1 MPDTWNHLS
10 PPSLNEIKTE
20 INRMKRLIDP
30 DLIYIAR
37 SNENKPIG
45 CVWAFPDYN
54 QVLIRLN
61 GLLNPLGLLKFW
73 WYKRKING
81 MRIFSQFVIP
91 EYRDKAVNGAIFYK
105 LLLQAKKKKYIYGE
119 ASTIG
124 EMNLKSIATV
134 EKSGGQLYRIY
145 RIYQKDL

>member
-1 MPDTWNHLS
+1 
-10 PPSLNEIKTE
+10 
-20 INRMKRLIDP
+20 MKKLIDP

-54 QVLIRLN
+54 QALIKLN
-61 GLLNPLGLLKFW
+61 GQLNLSGLLKFW
-73 WYKRKING
+73 WYKRKIKG